1 MILLPGLLLPFA
13 GTIAGAAAV
22 FLLRGGNA
30 ATSAAAT
37 DAAATSDA
45 VTDAAATDSATTD
58 AAVTDAAVTD
68 DAAASNTATDVTA
81 TDNAGRKRSVQPSWP
96 GRLMTGFAAGVM
108 TAASVWSLLLP
119 SIGMSHEGP
128 LPDWLPAAA
137 GFAAGML
144 FLLLLDNAVP
154 HLHACSD
161 RPEGPAVPAARLGRT
176 AKLNLAVTL
185 HNIPE
190 GMAVG
195 VVLAGAVGG
204 QADISPP
211 AALALSLGIAV
222 QNIPEGAI
230 VSVPMLAAG
239 NSRRRS
245 FGYGVLSG
253 AVEPAAGALT
263 VLLIEHLLPWLPW
276 LLSYAAGAM
285 MYVVVD
291 ELIPEGRPG
300 RHSDLST
307 IGFAVGFLLM
317 MILDVATG

>member
-1 MILLPGLLLPFA
+1 M
-13 GTIAGAAAV
+13 
-22 FLLRGGNA
+22 
-30 ATSAAAT
+30 
-37 DAAATSDA
+37 
-45 VTDAAATDSATTD
+45 
-58 AAVTDAAVTD
+58 
-68 DAAASNTATDVTA
+68 
-81 TDNAGRKRSVQPSWP
+81 SVPPSWP

-137 GFAAGML
+137 GFAMGML

-253 AVEPAAGALT
+253 AVEPAAGAVT